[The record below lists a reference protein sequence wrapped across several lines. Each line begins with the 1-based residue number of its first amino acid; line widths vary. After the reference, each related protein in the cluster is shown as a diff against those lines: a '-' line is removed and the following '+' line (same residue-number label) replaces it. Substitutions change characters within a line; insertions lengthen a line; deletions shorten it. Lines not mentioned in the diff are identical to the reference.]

1 MRFGRQWF
9 FRLRA
14 HIHPT
19 KGGRELAACARK
31 KRGWLRWLLIAAL
44 LLAAAVIAMEQNL
57 SQTLLDMAFAR
68 AYSMAVETIN
78 RAVKQVMEQGVT
90 YEELI
95 DAQMDAEGRV
105 SMLRAN
111 TMRMNELASQ
121 TALLAERELDSA
133 ENQFVE
139 IPLGAALGVS
149 FLSGFGPPLEV
160 RILPVGAV
168 HTSFDTEFET
178 AGINQTRHKIFLN
191 LRATVSLI
199 VPTGSQLV
207 EVTSTVPIAE
217 SIIVGE
223 VPDSFVDV
231 NNEEDMLN
239 LIP

>member
-1 MRFGRQWF
+1 M
-9 FRLRA
+9 
-14 HIHPT
+14 
-19 KGGRELAACARK
+19 AACARK
-31 KRGWLRWLLIAAL
+31 KSGGMRWLILLVL
-44 LLAAAVIAMEQNL
+44 LLTAAVIAMEQNL
-57 SQTLLDMAFAR
+57 SQTMLDMAFAR

-78 RAVKQVMEQGVT
+78 RAVKQAMGQGVT

-95 DAQMDAEGRV
+95 DAQMDAQGRV

-121 TALLAERELDSA
+121 TTLLAERELGSA
-133 ENQFVE
+133 ENQVVE

-149 FLSGFGPPLEV
+149 FLSGFGPRLEV
-160 RILPVGAV
+160 QILPVGAV

-223 VPDSFVDV
+223 VPESFVDV

>member
-1 MRFGRQWF
+1 M
-9 FRLRA
+9 
-14 HIHPT
+14 T
-19 KGGRELAACARK
+19 ACAHR
-31 KRGWLRWLLIAAL
+31 KRGWLRWLLIAGL
-44 LLAAAVIAMEQNL
+44 LLAAGLIAMEQNL
-57 SQTLLDMAFAR
+57 SQTMLDMAFAR

-78 RAVKQVMEQGVT
+78 RAVKEVTAQGIT

-95 DAQMDAEGRV
+95 DAQTDAQGRI

-111 TMRMNELASQ
+111 TMRMNELAAR
-121 TALLAERELDSA
+121 TALLAEEELNSA

-139 IPLGAALGVS
+139 IPLGAALGVR
-149 FLSGFGPPLEV
+149 FLSGFGPRLEV
-160 RILPVGAV
+160 QILPVGAV

-207 EVTSTVPIAE
+207 EVTSTVPVAE

>member
-1 MRFGRQWF
+1 M
-9 FRLRA
+9 
-14 HIHPT
+14 T
-19 KGGRELAACARK
+19 ACAHR
-31 KRGWLRWLLIAAL
+31 KRGWLRWLLIAGL
-44 LLAAAVIAMEQNL
+44 LLAAGLIAMEQNL
-57 SQTLLDMAFAR
+57 SQTMLDMAFAR

-78 RAVKQVMEQGVT
+78 RAVKEVTAQGIT

-95 DAQMDAEGRV
+95 DAQTDAQGRI

-111 TMRMNELASQ
+111 TMRMNELAAR
-121 TALLAERELDSA
+121 TALLAEEELNSA

-139 IPLGAALGVS
+139 IPLGAALGVR
-149 FLSGFGPPLEV
+149 FLSGFGPRLEV
-160 RILPVGAV
+160 QIPPVGAV

>member
-1 MRFGRQWF
+1 M
-9 FRLRA
+9 
-14 HIHPT
+14 
-19 KGGRELAACARK
+19 AACARK
-31 KRGWLRWLLIAAL
+31 KSGGMRWLILLVL
-44 LLAAAVIAMEQNL
+44 LLTAAVIAMEQNL
-57 SQTLLDMAFAR
+57 SQTMLDMAFAR

-78 RAVKQVMEQGVT
+78 RAVKQAMGQGVT

-95 DAQMDAEGRV
+95 DAQMDAQGRV

-121 TALLAERELDSA
+121 TALLAERELGSA
-133 ENQFVE
+133 ENQVVE

-149 FLSGFGPPLEV
+149 FLSGFGPRLEV
-160 RILPVGAV
+160 QILPVGAV

-207 EVTSTVPIAE
+207 EVTREHHRGRGA
-217 SIIVGE
+217 GE
-223 VPDSFVDV
+223 LCGCQQRGGYAQPDS
-231 NNEEDMLN
+231 
-239 LIP
+239 LILQ

>member
-1 MRFGRQWF
+1 M
-9 FRLRA
+9 
-14 HIHPT
+14 
-19 KGGRELAACARK
+19 AACARK
-31 KRGWLRWLLIAAL
+31 KNGWLRWLILVVL
-44 LLAAAVIAMEQNL
+44 LLTAAVIAMEQNL
-57 SQTLLDMAFAR
+57 SQTLLDLAFAR

-78 RAVKQVMEQGVT
+78 RAVKQAMAQGVT

-95 DAQMDAEGRV
+95 DAQMDAQGRV

-121 TALLAERELDSA
+121 TALLAERELGSA
-133 ENQFVE
+133 ENQVVE

-149 FLSGFGPPLEV
+149 FLSGLGPRLEV
-160 RILPVGAV
+160 QILPVGAV

-223 VPDSFVDV
+223 VPESFVDV

>member
-1 MRFGRQWF
+1 M
-9 FRLRA
+9 
-14 HIHPT
+14 
-19 KGGRELAACARK
+19 AACARK
-31 KRGWLRWLLIAAL
+31 KSGGMRWLILLVL
-44 LLAAAVIAMEQNL
+44 LLTAAVIAMEQNL
-57 SQTLLDMAFAR
+57 SQTMLDMAFAH

-78 RAVKQVMEQGVT
+78 RAVKQAMGQGVT

-95 DAQMDAEGRV
+95 DAQMDAQGRV

-121 TALLAERELDSA
+121 TALLAERELGSA
-133 ENQFVE
+133 ENQVVE

-149 FLSGFGPPLEV
+149 FLSGFGPRLEGQ
-160 RILPVGAV
+160 ILPVGAV

-223 VPDSFVDV
+223 VPESFVDV

>member
-1 MRFGRQWF
+1 M
-9 FRLRA
+9 
-14 HIHPT
+14 
-19 KGGRELAACARK
+19 AACARK
-31 KRGWLRWLLIAAL
+31 KSGGMRWLILLVL
-44 LLAAAVIAMEQNL
+44 LLTAAVIAMEQNL
-57 SQTLLDMAFAR
+57 SQTMLDMAFAR

-78 RAVKQVMEQGVT
+78 RAVKQAMGQGVT

-95 DAQMDAEGRV
+95 DAQMDAQGRV

-111 TMRMNELASQ
+111 TMRMNDLASQ
-121 TALLAERELDSA
+121 TALLAEQELGSA
-133 ENQFVE
+133 ENQVVE

-149 FLSGFGPPLEV
+149 FLSGFGPRLEV
-160 RILPVGAV
+160 QILPVDAV

-223 VPDSFVDV
+223 VPESFVDV

>member
-1 MRFGRQWF
+1 M
-9 FRLRA
+9 
-14 HIHPT
+14 
-19 KGGRELAACARK
+19 AACARK
-31 KRGWLRWLLIAAL
+31 KSGRLRWLILVIL
-44 LLAAAVIAMEQNL
+44 LLAAGVIAMEQNL

-78 RAVKQVMEQGVT
+78 RAVKQAMAQGVT

-95 DAQMDAEGRV
+95 DAQMDAQGRV

-121 TALLAERELDSA
+121 TALLAERELGSA
-133 ENQFVE
+133 ENQVVE

-149 FLSGFGPPLEV
+149 FLSGLGPRLEV
-160 RILPVGAV
+160 QILPVGAV

-223 VPDSFVDV
+223 VPESFVDV

>member
-1 MRFGRQWF
+1 M
-9 FRLRA
+9 
-14 HIHPT
+14 
-19 KGGRELAACARK
+19 AACERK
-31 KRGWLRWLLIAAL
+31 KSGRLRWLILVIL
-44 LLAAAVIAMEQNL
+44 LLAAGVIAMEQNL
-57 SQTLLDMAFAR
+57 SQTMLDMAFAR

-78 RAVKQVMEQGVT
+78 RAVKQAMAQGVT

-95 DAQMDAEGRV
+95 DAQMDAQGRV
-105 SMLRAN
+105 SMLRVN

-121 TALLAERELDSA
+121 TALLAERELGSA
-133 ENQFVE
+133 ENQVVE

-149 FLSGFGPPLEV
+149 FLSGFGPRLEV
-160 RILPVGAV
+160 QILPVGAV

-223 VPDSFVDV
+223 VPESFVDV
-231 NNEEDMLN
+231 NTEEDMLN